1 MKPFD
6 LLELTLLAAIWGAS
20 FLFMRIGSPEFGPV
34 AVAGLRV
41 AGASCLLVPL
51 LMQQGLAQELRRHW
65 KPLLLIGLT
74 NSALPFLCYAFA
86 ALAITGGL
94 SAIFNAT
101 TPLWTALIAW
111 AWLGLS
117 PTRWRTAGL
126 ALGFAGVAWLAWD
139 KAHFKD
145 TGEGLASGW
154 AVLACLC
161 ATAMYGF
168 SANYTRRHLQ
178 SLSPMTLATGTQL
191 GAALVLTPATLVYWP
206 HAGTPSTAA
215 WMAMG
220 GLAFLCTGL
229 AYVMYFRLIRRVG
242 ATNAVTV
249 TFLVPA
255 FAVLWG
261 ALLIGERI
269 HAGMVTACVVIL
281 VGTGLVTGLIGPRS
295 HQ

>member
-1 MKPFD
+1 MKPAD

-34 AVAGLRV
+34 VVAGLRV

-51 LMQQGLAQELRRHW
+51 LIQQGLAAELRRHW

-111 AWLGLS
+111 IWLAVK
-117 PTRWRTAGL
+117 PARWRVAGL
-126 ALGFAGVAWLAWD
+126 AIGFAGVAWLAWD

-145 TGEGLASGW
+145 TGDGLASGW

-161 ATAMYGF
+161 ATALYGF
-168 SANYTRRHLQ
+168 SANFTRRHLQ

-191 GAALVLTPATLVYWP
+191 SAALVLAPAVLALWP
-206 HAGTPSTAA
+206 QTHSPGSSA
-215 WMAMG
+215 WMAMA
-220 GLAFLCTGL
+220 GLAFLCTGI

-261 ALLIGERI
+261 ALFIGESV
-269 HAGMVTACVVIL
+269 HAGMLAACAVIL
-281 VGTGLVTGLIGPRS
+281 VGTALVTGLVGPRS
-295 HQ
+295 TK